1 MFDKARAFDF
11 FLRRLVSFFKTQ
23 KIERLLQSTTTGL
36 LLVSTTLSLIE
47 IRKMG
52 GLPQRHIETAAR
64 ELQDANRQ
72 LNRNRKGP
80 RALRRSAFLVSHWH
94 KRPPGPRKTRA
105 ESEKEGASSC
115 GPRPARASMLAL
127 VKRAKGHPG
136 PPWEVPG
143 LKKEKHAR
151 AARHK
156 KKKTNHFF
164 LIIMKE
170 EALRALQRPLSS
182 HF

>member
-1 MFDKARAFDF
+1 M
-11 FLRRLVSFFKTQ
+11 
-23 KIERLLQSTTTGL
+23 LLMLLKSTTTGL

-47 IRKMG
+47 IRKRG
-52 GLPQRHIETAAR
+52 FLPQRHIETAAR

-80 RALRRSAFLVSHWH
+80 RALRRSAVFLVSHWH

-105 ESEKEGASSC
+105 ENEKEGASSC
-115 GPRPARASMLAL
+115 GLRPARIDACVGQKGTPAPARLGRFPAS
-127 VKRAKGHPG
+127 
-136 PPWEVPG
+136 
-143 LKKEKHAR
+143 
-151 AARHK
+151 K
-156 KKKTNHFF
+156 KKKTQERKNPPQEKENKPFF
-164 LIIMKE
+164 LIIIMKE